1 MEFVPFVGGRLVIGN
16 YTLLAISGNRS
27 GRLQVSDDVLSI
39 TGRFIEELNISCQL
53 INKSQ

>member
-39 TGRFIEELNISCQL
+39 AGRFIEELNISCQL